1 MRTTFAER
9 IAAPPASELSR
20 VSARVEPARR
30 PNAAS
35 VRGMPRVSC
44 VVPCF
49 NEAESL
55 CRLLPELVAFLQ
67 HRFGVAWEVV
77 LVDDGSDDA
86 SIDVI
91 EPWTQ
96 RANIRALQLSRNFG
110 KEAALAAGIEL
121 ASGDVVVLL
130 DADLQHPIALIEEMV
145 ERWRDGADVVYALR
159 RDRSEERWTKR
170 VGTRLFYRL
179 INLGDRFAVPPDA
192 GDFRL
197 MDRSVVDALL
207 ALPERNRFMKG
218 LYAWVGFRAQAIP
231 YMPEERAQGR
241 SKFGLLRL
249 VRLSIDGLTGFTTWP
264 LRLASIVGVGLAVM
278 AIVYGSFLVVSY
290 LLYGHPVSGWTTIVV
305 LLLLFAGIQMVS
317 LGILGEYVARIF
329 QEVKRRPL
337 YVVRRRLGQ
346 GFGPGVR

>member
-1 MRTTFAER
+1 MHTNFAENLSTPS
-9 IAAPPASELSR
+9 IDQPGSE
-20 VSARVEPARR
+20 SARAVTAGQPSRR
-30 PNAAS
+30 PL
-35 VRGMPRVSC
+35 RGMPRVSC

-49 NEAESL
+49 NEADNL
-55 CRLLPELVAFLQ
+55 RRLLPELVAFLQ
-67 HRFGVAWEVV
+67 RLFGLAWEVV
-77 LVDDGSDDA
+77 LVDDGSDDT
-86 SIDVI
+86 SIDVM
-91 EPWTQ
+91 EHWTR

-145 ERWRDGADVVYALR
+145 ERWRKGADVVYALR
-159 RDRSEERWTKR
+159 RSRSEEHWTKR

-197 MDRSVVDALL
+197 MDRNVVDALL

-218 LYAWVGFRAQAIP
+218 LYAWVGFRAEAIP
-231 YMPEERAQGR
+231 YVPDERAEGR

-249 VRLSIDGLTGFTTWP
+249 VRLSVDGLTGFTTWP
-264 LRLASIVGVGLAVM
+264 LRLASIAGVVLAMM

-290 LLYGHPVSGWTTIVV
+290 LLYGNPASGWTTIVV

-329 QEVKRRPL
+329 QEVKGRPL

-346 GFGPGVR
+346 GSQPWNR

>member
-1 MRTTFAER
+1 MRSTTAER
-9 IAAPPASELSR
+9 IATPASNEIDRLPPR
-20 VSARVEPARR
+20 VDAARR
-30 PNAAS
+30 TNTRA
-35 VRGMPRVSC
+35 RGVPRVSC

-49 NEAESL
+49 NEADNL
-55 CRLLPELVAFLQ
+55 RRLLPELVAFLQ
-67 HRFGVAWEVV
+67 QCCGTAWDVV
-77 LVDDGSDDA
+77 LVDDGSNDA

-91 EPWTQ
+91 EPWTA
-96 RANIRALQLSRNFG
+96 RGNIRALQLSRNFG

-121 ASGDVVVLL
+121 AAGDVVVLL
-130 DADLQHPIALIEEMV
+130 DADLQHPIALIEQMI
-145 ERWRDGADVVYALR
+145 ERWRGGADVVYAVR
-159 RDRSEERWTKR
+159 SDRSEEHWTKR

-179 INLGDRFAVPPDA
+179 INLGDRFTVPPDA

-218 LYAWVGFRAQAIP
+218 LYAWVGFRAEGIP
-231 YMPEERAQGR
+231 YVPDERAEGE

-249 VRLSIDGLTGFTTWP
+249 VRLSVDGLTGFTTWP
-264 LRLASIVGVGLAVM
+264 LRLVSVAGIALALM
-278 AIVYGSFLVVSY
+278 ALVYGCSLVLRY
-290 LLYGHPVSGWTTIVV
+290 LLYGNPVSGWTTIVV

-329 QEVKRRPL
+329 QEVKGRPL

-346 GFGPGVR
+346 GFEPSGR